1 MSTRADNITQ
11 TQKIQD
17 VFSDFLDDLTPHP
30 ITHDVGRVRNE
41 QSINQSIRNL
51 ILTKIGERFFQP
63 NIGSNVYNSLFEP
76 NDAFMQEDLVYSIRN
91 VIDQNEPRAIIQ
103 NVTVNPVYSQMTLT
117 IDESRIAINVVYSII
132 NTPIQI
138 QTLNLILR
146 RDR

>member
-76 NDAFMQEDLVYSIRN
+76 NDAFMHEDLVYSIRN
-91 VIDQNEPRAIIQ
+91 VINQNEPRAIIQ
-103 NVTVNPVYSQMTLT
+103 NVTVNPV
-117 IDESRIAINVVYSII
+117 IDESRISINIVYSII

-146 RDR
+146 RVR

>member
-91 VIDQNEPRAIIQ
+91 VINQNEPRAIIQ
-103 NVTVNPVYSQMTLT
+103 NVTVNPV
-117 IDESRIAINVVYSII
+117 IDESRISINVVYSII
-132 NTPIQI
+132 NTPTQI

-146 RDR
+146 RVR